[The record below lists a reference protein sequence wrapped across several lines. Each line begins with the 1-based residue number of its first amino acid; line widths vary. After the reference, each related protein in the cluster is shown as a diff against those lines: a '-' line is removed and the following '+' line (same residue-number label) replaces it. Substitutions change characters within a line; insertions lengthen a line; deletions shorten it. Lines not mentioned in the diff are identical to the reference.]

1 MRIQNQTRVPEAG
14 LPEKLPEGEII
25 LWQGRPDGWALTR
38 DALNLNWVLGYF
50 ALIALWRAVSLT
62 DQLTLAQGLLAALP
76 LMVIG
81 LGVAAVLLLIG
92 IIQARAT
99 TYTITDKRVVMR
111 IGAALTLTLNLPYSQ
126 VLSADLQQH
135 RKGRGT
141 IALALKERTKIGF
154 LICWPHARPW
164 HFRDPQ
170 PALRCIPDAKR
181 VARILAEAA
190 ETQLNQPQVERV
202 PRGASDLPLAAE

>member
-14 LPEKLPEGEII
+14 LPEKLPEGETI

-62 DQLTLAQGLLAALP
+62 DQLAFALGLLAALP

-92 IIQARAT
+92 TIQARAT

>member
-14 LPEKLPEGEII
+14 LPEKLPEGETI

-62 DQLTLAQGLLAALP
+62 DQLTFAQGLLAALP

-99 TYTITDKRVVMR
+99 TYTITDKRIVMR

-170 PALRCIPDAKR
+170 PALRCIPDADR

>member
-14 LPEKLPEGEII
+14 LPEKLPEGETI

-62 DQLTLAQGLLAALP
+62 DQLTFALGLLAALP

-92 IIQARAT
+92 TIQARAT

>member
-14 LPEKLPEGEII
+14 LPEKLPEGETI

-62 DQLTLAQGLLAALP
+62 DQLTFAQGLLAALP

-92 IIQARAT
+92 TIQARAT

>member
-14 LPEKLPEGEII
+14 LPEKLPEGETI

-62 DQLTLAQGLLAALP
+62 DQLAFALGLLAALP

-92 IIQARAT
+92 TIQARAT

-190 ETQLNQPQVERV
+190 ETQLNQPQIERV